1 MHMTALIA
9 VYSSSG
15 LAGRCDAKCY
25 EATCTVCECVCG
37 GRNHGMGRQRA
48 IDNTRELA
56 KHWIE
61 TYTQEKGLTEFTTE
75 LHLECQQITLWSS
88 A

>member
-1 MHMTALIA
+1 MTTLIA
-9 VYSSSG
+9 VSTSSG

-37 GRNHGMGRQRA
+37 GRNHGMGREKA
-48 IDNTRELA
+48 IDNTRTLA
-56 KHWIE
+56 EQWIE
-61 TYTQEKGLTEFTTE
+61 TYTQEKGLSDVTTE
-75 LHLECQQITLWSS
+75 LHAECQHITLWSS

>member
-1 MHMTALIA
+1 MTTLI
-9 VYSSSG
+9 VVSTSQG

-37 GRNHGMGRQRA
+37 GRNHGMGREKA
-48 IDNTRELA
+48 IDNTRTLA
-56 KHWIE
+56 AQWIA
-61 TYTQEKGLTEFTTE
+61 TYTQEKGLSDVTTE
-75 LHLECQQITLWSS
+75 LHAECQQHTLWSS